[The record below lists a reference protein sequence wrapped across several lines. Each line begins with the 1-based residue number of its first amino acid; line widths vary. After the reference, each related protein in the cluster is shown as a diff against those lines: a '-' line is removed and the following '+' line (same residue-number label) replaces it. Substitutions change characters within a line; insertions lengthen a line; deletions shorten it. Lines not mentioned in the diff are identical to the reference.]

1 MEDAQLDSFLEFVS
15 LVEEGSDEFS
25 PSQVQKLN
33 LIRTKVTALV
43 NRPQATSQPV
53 QTMQPAMSVQEVKKG
68 IREFKLHSFDE
79 YVAIDEMIKKRGTNY
94 VVTDKTGKKIL
105 GKHPSKK
112 KAVKQLQA
120 IEISKAKAKGE

>member
-25 PSQVQKLN
+25 ASQVQKLN

-43 NRPQATSQPV
+43 NRPQASVQPV
-53 QTMQPAMSVQEVKKG
+53 QTMQPAMAIQEVKKG
-68 IREFKLHSFDE
+68 VHEFKLQSFDE
-79 YVAIDEMIKKRGTNY
+79 YVAVNEKIKKSGTNF
-94 VVTDKTGKKIL
+94 VVTDKTGKKLL
-105 GKHPSKK
+105 GKHPTKK

-120 IEISKAKAKGE
+120 IEISKAKAKGK